1 MKAINP
7 ATGVLIKDY
16 AEHTAENVQEAIEKA
31 HMTFVEW
38 SHTAFSHRGELMKRA
53 AASLRRRREQHALL
67 ITGEMGK
74 PIVQSRA
81 EIDKCAWLC
90 DYYADNAERMLQD
103 EPVESGADRSFV
115 TFEPL
120 GVILAVMPWNFPF
133 WQVLRFAVP
142 ALMAGNVGLL
152 KHASNVPGSALAI
165 EEVFREAGFPEHAFT
180 SLLIGSR
187 QVEAII
193 RNDRVTAVTLTG
205 SQKAGSLVASQA
217 GLEIKK
223 TVLELG
229 GSDPFIVLDDVDVE
243 SCAAQAVRGRMLNA
257 GQSCIAAK
265 RFIVLEGVT
274 AEFTDRFVA
283 LMRNQRIGDPMD
295 EDVQVGPLAKA
306 GFVDDIDAL
315 VQEALGKGATL
326 LTGGRR
332 REGKG
337 YYYEPTVITGVKPEM
352 RLFYEETFGP
362 VAVVYSV
369 RDEDEAV
376 RLANATRFGLSASV
390 WSRRPER
397 ALALARRLEAGAVF
411 VNGIVTS
418 DPRLPFGG
426 IKKSGYGRE
435 LSHFGIR
442 EFTNI
447 KTLCVGQPTRS

>member
-1 MKAINP
+1 MCP
-7 ATGVLIKDY
+7 
-16 AEHTAENVQEAIEKA
+16 
-31 HMTFVEW
+31 
-38 SHTAFSHRGELMKRA
+38 
-53 AASLRRRREQHALL
+53 
-67 ITGEMGK
+67 
-74 PIVQSRA
+74 
-81 EIDKCAWLC
+81 
-90 DYYADNAERMLQD
+90 
-103 EPVESGADRSFV
+103 
-115 TFEPL
+115 
-120 GVILAVMPWNFPF
+120 
-133 WQVLRFAVP
+133 
-142 ALMAGNVGLL
+142 
-152 KHASNVPGSALAI
+152 
-165 EEVFREAGFPEHAFT
+165 
-180 SLLIGSR
+180 
-187 QVEAII
+187 
-193 RNDRVTAVTLTG
+193 
-205 SQKAGSLVASQA
+205 
-217 GLEIKK
+217 
-223 TVLELG
+223 
-229 GSDPFIVLDDVDVE
+229 
-243 SCAAQAVRGRMLNA
+243 
-257 GQSCIAAK
+257 
-265 RFIVLEGVT
+265 

-315 VQEALGKGATL
+315 VQEALSKGAKL

-352 RLFYEETFGP
+352 RLFHEETFGP

-397 ALALARRLEAGAVF
+397 ALARHLEAGAVF